1 MPDVPIAPWV
11 AAYRLPARAPA
22 GGGGLATSMEG
33 LLADGSLGGWVGFQ
47 GDACM
52 RRNLVRVPLDD
63 RQWSGYR
70 DTWCHRIL
78 WPLCHGWFDPS
89 RDSAAED
96 AIRQD
101 FAGYREANEALAQTL
116 ARHLPQESPWVQI
129 HDYQLLLVPG
139 LLRRLRPDC
148 GIVFHMHVPVPEPG
162 AWRWLPPDIRTA
174 VRLGLSGADLIG
186 VQTPGDIAPMK
197 AILGT
202 GPGRPGHGL
211 PHVEAH
217 PVPIDPDHL
226 FRTARLA
233 RARATNAG
241 TESTWSDRGGRIL
254 IVGRGD
260 PSKNLPRSLEAIER
274 LLLRRPDLR
283 NRVSVLCLAPE
294 SRTESLAY
302 RRCQAAIR
310 ARMATLGTVGGH
322 GLSATLLEDDD
333 RARALLALEDY
344 DVLLVAPL
352 ADGMNLVAKEGALLN
367 RRGGIIIASTHM
379 GAWEALQ
386 PDCLDVHPLDTD
398 GMARALERALV
409 MSMAERHARHERM
422 RCRMLREDPHRWLAG
437 QLTRAAAIREC
448 IRHAT

>member
-1 MPDVPIAPWV
+1 MPDVPLAPWV
-11 AAYRLPARAPA
+11 AAHRLPARAPA

-33 LLADGSLGGWVGFQ
+33 LLADGGLGGWVGFQ
-47 GDACM
+47 GDTCN

-63 RQWSGYR
+63 RQWCGYR

-101 FAGYREANEALAQTL
+101 FAGYREANEALARTL
-116 ARHLPQESPWVQI
+116 ARHLPQASPWVQI

-186 VQTPGDIAPMK
+186 VQTPGDIAPMR
-197 AILGT
+197 AILGA
-202 GPGRPGHGL
+202 GPSRPGNGL

-226 FRTARLA
+226 FRTSRLA
-233 RARATNAG
+233 RARGTNAVP
-241 TESTWSDRGGRIL
+241 ESTWPDRGGRIL
-254 IVGRGD
+254 LVGRGD
-260 PSKNLPRSLEAIER
+260 PSKNLPRSLEAVER

-283 NRVSVLCLAPE
+283 DRVSVLCLAPE
-294 SRTESLAY
+294 SRTESPAY

-310 ARMATLGTVGGH
+310 ERMAALGRVGGP

-333 RARALLALEDY
+333 RARALLALEEY
-344 DVLLVAPL
+344 DILLVAPL

-367 RRGGIIIASTHM
+367 RRGGIIVASTHM
-379 GAWEALQ
+379 GAWEVLQ

-398 GMARALERALV
+398 GMARALERGLA
-409 MSMAERHARHERM
+409 MSPAERHARHEQM
-422 RCRMLREDPHRWLAG
+422 RCRMLREDPHRWLKG
-437 QLTRAAAIREC
+437 QLARAAAIRGG
-448 IRHAT
+448 IRRAA